1 MKSAE
6 ALLDDFLNTA
16 QHDDSINFFRRSPY
30 SYVIWLLVIDSSLK
44 KQKLSIED
52 IEKKVAKITSRKTL
66 YSFLNSSIKKGF
78 LIKVKDTEDKRKSLI
93 QPSDITLDHY
103 SKWVKKLKLNLSK

>member
-1 MKSAE
+1 MKSAK

-44 KQKLSIED
+44 QKKLSIEY
-52 IEKKVAKITSRKTL
+52 IEKKVKKITSQKH
-66 YSFLNSSIKKGF
+66 FIVF
-78 LIKVKDTEDKRKSLI
+78 
-93 QPSDITLDHY
+93 
-103 SKWVKKLKLNLSK
+103 

>member
-1 MKSAE
+1 MRSAE

-30 SYVIWLLVIDSSLK
+30 SDVIWLLVINSSLK

-52 IEKKVAKITSRKTL
+52 IDKESCQNYVSKNTL
-66 YSFLNSSIKKGF
+66 
-78 LIKVKDTEDKRKSLI
+78 
-93 QPSDITLDHY
+93 
-103 SKWVKKLKLNLSK
+103 